1 MATDNNEPF
10 EPIMPYPICP
20 NCGQAQ
26 FLDAST
32 YFGHKGEVTCS
43 QCKCVY
49 HIELNVFD
57 NHLEKPLTIVE
68 MPDKVDPKL
77 LEGLTVPVIP
87 KDLYSVYHDAAR
99 CLGAGVPKGAAV
111 LCRHAI
117 QTALI
122 LKDIPEDNI
131 EKMINVANA
140 KGLLSPLGIHEC
152 RAAAFMGGKG
162 GHPQS
167 NWLDNIN
174 TDDAKLALL
183 ATKRVLL
190 ELFNPS
196 EISNK

>member
-1 MATDNNEPF
+1 MTTDKNKPL

-20 NCGQAQ
+20 NCGKTQ
-26 FLDAST
+26 LIDDRT
-32 YFGHKGEVTCS
+32 YHHYRGPITCPK
-43 QCKCVY
+43 CRCVY
-49 HIELNVFD
+49 DVDLDEYDTLRRPPI
-57 NHLEKPLTIVE
+57 IVE

-77 LEGLTVPVIP
+77 LESLTVPVIP

-117 QTALI
+117 QAALI
-122 LKDIPEDNI
+122 LKGIPEDNV
-131 EKMINVANA
+131 EKMINVASA
-140 KGLLSPLGIHEC
+140 KGLLSPLGINQC
-152 RAAAFMGGKG
+152 RATAFMGGKG

-174 TDDAKLALL
+174 IDDAKQALL

-196 EISNK
+196 ELSNK